1 MSKPAPIETLF
12 SEWNTDRNKYL
23 EPKINKSGGKSIT
36 LLNPAVNRSLHIT
49 TPCMMTW
56 GIADFVDEKT
66 GESDGKYQISL
77 NFPQAEYANADT
89 DLFLKKMSEFQ
100 NQIVEDAVKNSPS
113 WFGKKMSREILE
125 HTFFPFIKYQKDK
138 TTKNLDMSKPPSI
151 RAKVPVY
158 DGKWAVEIYDTRSK
172 LIFPSENPDLTPIDF
187 VPKLSQVACLL
198 QCGGI
203 WLGGKGWGV
212 TWKLVQAVVK
222 PRETV
227 SVSGKCRIPL
237 SLKDTEVLDAQ
248 VIEEEEEVVVKQS
261 VTAAHKL
268 SVVVDDSDDEEESK
282 QSHPMTTRAKVEAV
296 PEPVEAESPEPESEP
311 EKPVEQSVEA
321 ESPEKPET
329 IDEAVEEKKPT
340 VKKVVKKI
348 VAKK

>member
-1 MSKPAPIETLF
+1 MPVPIETQY
-12 SEWNTDRNKYL
+12 SEWNTSKNKYIQ
-23 EPKINKSGGKSIT
+23 PKVNKSGGKSIT
-36 LLNPAVNRSLHIT
+36 LLNPETNRSLHVT

-56 GIADFVDEKT
+56 GISDFVDEKT

-77 NFPQAEYANADT
+77 NFPNSEYANAET
-89 DLFLKKMSEFQ
+89 DLFLKKLTEFQ
-100 NQIVEDAVKNSPS
+100 NQIVEDAVKNSEL
-113 WFGKKMSREILE
+113 WFGKKTSKEILE
-125 HTFFPFIKYQKDK
+125 YSFFPFIKYQKDK
-138 TTKNLDMSKPPSI
+138 TTKNIDMTKPPSI

-158 DGKWAVEIYDTRSK
+158 DGKWGVEIYDTRSN

-227 SVSGKCRIPL
+227 SVAGKCRIPL
-237 SLKDTEVLDAQ
+237 SLKETEALDAQ
-248 VIEEEEEVVVKQS
+248 VVTDEVDEAPIPAN
-261 VTAAHKL
+261 AAGAAAA
-268 SVVVDDSDDEEESK
+268 STIVDDSDDEGSD
-282 QSHPMTTRAKVEAV
+282 SVV
-296 PEPVEAESPEPESEP
+296 PESEP
-311 EKPVEQSVEA
+311 IASVEA
-321 ESPEKPET
+321 PVAE
-329 IDEAVEEKKPT
+329 EEKKPAT
-340 VKKVVKKI
+340 VVKKVVKKV

>member
-1 MSKPAPIETLF
+1 MPAPIETQY
-12 SEWNTDRNKYL
+12 SEWNTSKNKYIQ
-23 EPKINKSGGKSIT
+23 PKINKSGGKSIT
-36 LLNPAVNRSLHIT
+36 LLNPETNRSLHVT

-56 GIADFVDEKT
+56 GISDFVDEKT

-77 NFPQAEYANADT
+77 NFPNSEYANAET
-89 DLFLKKMSEFQ
+89 DLFLKKLTDFQ
-100 NQIVEDAVKNSPS
+100 NQILEDAVKNSES
-113 WFGKKMSREILE
+113 WFGKKMSKEILE
-125 HTFFPFIKYQKDK
+125 HTFFPFIKFQKDK
-138 TTKNLDMSKPPSI
+138 VTKNIDLSKPPSI

-158 DGKWAVEIYDTRSK
+158 DGKWAVEIYDTRSN

-227 SVSGKCRIPL
+227 SVAGKCRIPL
-237 SLKDTEVLDAQ
+237 SLKETEALDAQ
-248 VIEEEEEVVVKQS
+248 VVTEEVDEAPIPTNAS
-261 VTAAHKL
+261 LAAGTA
-268 SVVVDDSDDEEESK
+268 STIVDDSDDEGSVSE
-282 QSHPMTTRAKVEAV
+282 QVV
-296 PEPVEAESPEPESEP
+296 PESEP
-311 EKPVEQSVEA
+311 VLAEA
-321 ESPEKPET
+321 EAPV
-329 IDEAVEEKKPT
+329 VEEDKKPAT
-340 VKKVVKKI
+340 VVKKVVKKV